1 MKMNDIISKKHI
13 VVAVLGATSLFLS
26 NTVFSADVE
35 GIRVFQA
42 EDYTR
47 VVFDLSEKTDHELF
61 TLDNP
66 ERVVVDFKDTKLAL
80 DIKDLDYSQTSIRA
94 IRSGIRNEEDARIV
108 IDLGQKMKP
117 SSFTLEPNS
126 EIEHRLV
133 VDLYDLDSNLRSA
146 NSRIESPQT
155 SEQEDRRDIV
165 VAISAGHGGDDPGSI
180 GFDGKIK
187 EKDVTLA
194 ISRFL
199 QKQLEEIPGYRV
211 VMVRDS
217 DYYVQLRRRPQI
229 ARDNRADLF
238 VAIHADWYRSQ
249 RANGATIYALSGA
262 RADRENA
269 RRVAEKE
276 NGSDL
281 LGGIGR
287 TLAIDSFDDDVAL
300 TLVSFQMDWSMEQSQ
315 IVGTKILD
323 SLSKVTRLRRR
334 EVQQASF
341 QVLNSPDIPSI
352 LIETGYLTNPDEARR
367 LISSSFQQSIAQAI
381 AQGITNYFVELSPD
395 GTLVAWQNENGFTP
409 MTYVVENGDSL
420 SMIAVKHST
429 SVDSLMSING
439 LSSDVLQIGQKLQL
453 NRVSRIVISEHTIR
467 NGETLSEIAVRY
479 SVNLDK
485 LRSANNLRNDKIFVG
500 QILKIPTS

>member
-1 MKMNDIISKKHI
+1 MNEKISKKNI
-13 VVAVLGATSLFLS
+13 VVAMLSTASLFLP
-26 NTVFSADVE
+26 NTVFSADLE
-35 GIRVFQA
+35 DIRVSQA

-47 VVFDLSEKTDHELF
+47 VVFDLSERADHDLF
-61 TLDNP
+61 TLDDP
-66 ERVVVDFKDTKLAL
+66 ERVVIDFEHTELAL
-80 DIKDLDYSQTSIRA
+80 NLGSLDYSQTPIIA
-94 IRSGIRNEEDARIV
+94 IRSGSRNEGDIRIV
-108 IDLGQKMKP
+108 IDLGKKMKP
-117 SSFTLEPNS
+117 SSFTLASNDEK
-126 EIEHRLV
+126 EHRLV
-133 VDLYDLDSNLRSA
+133 VDLYDLESNLGDA
-146 NSRIESPQT
+146 NIRAQSPQ
-155 SEQEDRRDIV
+155 SSQFEQGRDIV

-199 QKQLEEIPGYRV
+199 QKQLEAIPGYQV

-281 LGGIGR
+281 LGGVSG
-287 TLAIDSFDDDVAL
+287 TLAIDSLDDDVAL

-315 IVGTKILD
+315 IVGTKILE
-323 SLSKVTRLRRR
+323 SLDKVTRLRRR

-381 AQGITNYFVELSPD
+381 AQGITNYFFELSPD
-395 GTLVAWQNENGFTP
+395 GTVVAWQKENGLSP
-409 MTYVVENGDSL
+409 MTYVVKTGDSL
-420 SMIAVKHST
+420 SMIALKYTT
-429 SVDSLMSING
+429 SVESLMSING
-439 LSSDVLQIGQKLQL
+439 LSSDVLQIGQKLKL
-453 NRVSRIVISEHTIR
+453 RKENRVVISEHTIR
-467 NGETLSEIAVRY
+467 NGETLSEIAARY
-479 SVNLDK
+479 SVKLDK
-485 LRSANNLRNDKIFVG
+485 LRAANNLRNDKIFVG

>member
-1 MKMNDIISKKHI
+1 MNDIISRRHV
-13 VVAVLGATSLFLS
+13 VVALLSTTSLFLIG
-26 NTVFSADVE
+26 TAFSADVE
-35 GIRVFQA
+35 DIRVFQA

-66 ERVVVDFKDTKLAL
+66 ERVVVDFKDTKLAI
-80 DIKDLDYSQTSIRA
+80 DIKNLDYSQTPIRA
-94 IRSGIRNEEDARIV
+94 IRSGTRNEEDARIV
-108 IDLGQKMKP
+108 IDLGEKMKP
-117 SSFTLEPNS
+117 SSFTLEPDA

-133 VDLYDLDSNLRSA
+133 VDLYDLESNLRDA
-146 NSRIESPQT
+146 NFRIESPQS
-155 SEQEDRRDIV
+155 SEQEERRDIV
-165 VAISAGHGGDDPGSI
+165 IAISAGHGGDDPGSI

-199 QKQLEEIPGYRV
+199 KNQLEAIPGYRV

-276 NGSDL
+276 NGADL
-281 LGGIGR
+281 LGGVGR

-300 TLVSFQMDWSMEQSQ
+300 TLVSFQMDWSMDQSQ

-323 SLSKVTRLRRR
+323 SLSKVTHLRRR

-367 LISSSFQQSIAQAI
+367 LISPSFQRSIAQAI
-381 AQGITNYFVELSPD
+381 AQGITNYFAELSPD
-395 GTLVAWQNENGFTP
+395 GTLVAWQNEYGLSP
-409 MTYVVENGDSL
+409 MTYIVENGDNL
-420 SMIAVKHST
+420 SMIALKYST
-429 SVDSLMSING
+429 SVESLMSINK
-439 LSSDVLQIGQKLQL
+439 LSSDVLQIGQKLKL
-453 NRVSRIVISEHTIR
+453 NVISRVVISEHTIR
-467 NGETLSEIAVRY
+467 SGETLSEISARY
-479 SVNLDK
+479 SVNIDN
-485 LRSANNLRNDKIFVG
+485 LRAANNLRNDEIFVG
-500 QILKIPTS
+500 QILKIPTL

>member
-1 MKMNDIISKKHI
+1 MNDIISKKHI
-13 VVAVLGATSLFLS
+13 VVALLSTTSLFLL

-35 GIRVFQA
+35 DIRVFQA

-47 VVFDLSEKTDHELF
+47 VVFDLTEKTDHELF
-61 TLDNP
+61 TLGNP
-66 ERVVVDFKDTKLAL
+66 ERVVIDFKDTKLAL
-80 DIKDLDYSQTSIRA
+80 DIKNLDYSQTPIRA
-94 IRSGIRNEEDARIV
+94 IRSGTRNEEDARIV
-108 IDLGQKMKP
+108 IDLGEKMKP
-117 SSFTLEPNS
+117 SSFTLEPNA

-133 VDLYDLDSNLRSA
+133 VDLYDLESNLRDT
-146 NSRIESPQT
+146 NYRIESPQS
-155 SEQEDRRDIV
+155 SEQDRRRDIV

-199 QKQLEEIPGYRV
+199 QEQLEAIPGYRV
-211 VMVRDS
+211 VMVRDR

-229 ARDNRADLF
+229 ARENRADLF

-281 LGGIGR
+281 LGGVGR

-315 IVGTKILD
+315 IVGANILD

-352 LIETGYLTNPDEARR
+352 LIETGYLTNPEEARR

-395 GTLVAWQNENGFTP
+395 GTLVAWQNENGFSP
-409 MTYVVENGDSL
+409 MTYTVKNGDSL
-420 SMIAVKHST
+420 SMIALKYFT
-429 SVDSLMSING
+429 SVESLMSING
-439 LSSDVLQIGQKLQL
+439 LSSDVLQIGQILQL
-453 NRVSRIVISEHTIR
+453 NRVSRVVISEHTIR
-467 NGETLSEIAVRY
+467 SGETLSEIAVRY
-479 SVNLDK
+479 SVNLEK
-485 LRSANNLRNDKIFVG
+485 LRAANNLRNDKIFVG

>member
-1 MKMNDIISKKHI
+1 MNDIIPKKHT
-13 VVAVLGATSLFLS
+13 VVALISTTFLLLL

-47 VVFDLSEKTDHELF
+47 VVFDLSEKIDHELF

-66 ERVVVDFKDTKLAL
+66 ERVVVDFKNTKLAL
-80 DIKDLDYSQTSIRA
+80 DVGNLNYAQTPIRA
-94 IRSGIRNEEDARIV
+94 IRSGTRNEDDIRIV
-108 IDLGQKMKP
+108 IDLGEKMKP
-117 SSFTLEPNS
+117 SSFTLAPNA

-133 VDLYDLDSNLRSA
+133 VDLYNLESKLRDTNFRAESA
-146 NSRIESPQT
+146 QSSKQ
-155 SEQEDRRDIV
+155 EQRRDIV

-194 ISRFL
+194 ISKLL
-199 QKQLEEIPGYRV
+199 QKQLEAIPGYRV
-211 VMVRDS
+211 VMVRDT

-281 LGGIGR
+281 LGGVRG

-323 SLSKVTRLRRR
+323 SLDKVTHLRRR

-381 AQGITNYFVELSPD
+381 AQGITNYFVELSPE
-395 GTLVAWQNENGFTP
+395 GTLVAWQNENGLSP
-409 MTYVVENGDSL
+409 MTYIVENGDSL
-420 SMIAVKHST
+420 SMIALKHST
-429 SVDSLMSING
+429 NVESLMAINE
-439 LSSDVLQIGQKLQL
+439 LSSDVLQIGQMLQL
-453 NRVSRIVISEHTIR
+453 NEVSRVVISEHTIR
-467 NGETLSEIAVRY
+467 SGETLSEIAVRY

-485 LRSANNLRNDKIFVG
+485 LRAANNLRNDKIFVG
-500 QILKIPTS
+500 QVLKIPTS

>member
-1 MKMNDIISKKHI
+1 MNDIKTIEHI
-13 VVAVLGATSLFLS
+13 FYAMLCATSLLHPDGA
-26 NTVFSADVE
+26 FSSDIKEV
-35 GIRVFQA
+35 RVWQA
-42 EDYTR
+42 PDHTR
-47 VVFDLSEKTDHELF
+47 LVFDLSQETSYELF
-61 TLDNP
+61 TLDGP
-66 ERVVVDFKDTKLAL
+66 ERVVIDFKSTALAL
-80 DIKDLDYSQTSIRA
+80 DLNDLDFSKTPITA
-94 IRSGIRNEEDARIV
+94 IRSGIRNSSDVRIV
-108 IDLGQKMKP
+108 IDLEDKLMP
-117 SSFTLEPNS
+117 SSFTLASSS
-126 EIEHRLV
+126 ELDHRLV
-133 VDLYDLDSNLRSA
+133 VDLY
-146 NSRIESPQT
+146 NSGINPKESKAYSKTQSIP
-155 SEQEDRRDIV
+155 EQDDRRDIV

-199 QKQLEEIPGYRV
+199 QKQFEEIPGYRP

-229 ARDNRADLF
+229 ARENRADLF

-249 RANGATIYALSGA
+249 RASGATIYALSGA

-281 LGGIGR
+281 LGGVGG

-315 IVGTKILD
+315 LVGTKILD
-323 SLSKVTRLRRR
+323 SLNKVTRLRRR

-352 LIETGYLTNPDEARR
+352 LIETGYLTNPEEARR
-367 LISSSFQQSIAQAI
+367 LSSASFQKSIAQAI
-381 AQGITNYFVELSPD
+381 AQGITNYFFELSPQ
-395 GTLVAWQNENGFTP
+395 GTLVAWQKENGLSP
-409 MTYVVENGDSL
+409 MTYIVENGDSL
-420 SMIAVKHST
+420 SVIASRHAT
-429 SVDSLMSING
+429 SVELIMSLNG
-439 LSSDVLQIGQKLQL
+439 LSSDVIQIGQQLQL
-453 NRVSRIVISEHTIR
+453 NREYKIVISEHTIR
-467 NGETLSEIAVRY
+467 RGETLSEIAFRY
-479 SVNLDK
+479 SISLEK
-485 LRSANNLRNDKIFVG
+485 LRAANNLSDDKILVG